1 MNERLEENALRFD
14 GGASVASGTGEAETL
29 ERLEGAVPNETSETP
44 RAPRGKR
51 QSGRARTVGVFNGF
65 SVRGVLGVL
74 LTALAVAGL
83 WAAIQGGREAWRR
96 ADCAVKLKM
105 IAVAMQ
111 TYCYANGVL
120 PPAYTVDEAGRP
132 LHSWRVL
139 ILPYLESSPL
149 YREIRLDEPW
159 DSEWNSRFH
168 SLPVSPFACP
178 SRVAALP
185 DGAPVAETT
194 YSVVVGNE
202 TAFPGVGKWRK
213 WEDFAD
219 GLAKTL
225 CVVERKTPVCW
236 MDPTQE
242 LTLETFAAELAN
254 EHKGR
259 KSGEGGALAATFDL
273 AVRFVP
279 ASADATTLKGA
290 ATVAGGEK
298 VGEFERLEPTFAAN

>member
-1 MNERLEENALRFD
+1 MNERSKENAFPLD
-14 GGASVASGTGEAETL
+14 GGAN
-29 ERLEGAVPNETSETP
+29 GANGANDPNGAK
-44 RAPRGKR
+44 RAVRVG
-51 QSGRARTVGVFNGF
+51 GVF
-65 SVRGVLGVL
+65 GVLSVL
-74 LTALAVAGL
+74 GAGLAVAAL

-96 ADCAVKLKM
+96 TGCAVKLQA

-111 TYCYANGVL
+111 AYCDANGVL

-139 ILPYLESSPL
+139 ILPYLENSTL

-185 DGAPVAETT
+185 DGTPIAETT

-202 TAFPGVGKWRK
+202 SAFPGAGKWRK
-213 WEDFAD
+213 WEDFTD
-219 GLAKTL
+219 GLSGTL
-225 CVVERKTPVCW
+225 AVVERKTPVCW
-236 MDPTQE
+236 MDPTRE
-242 LTLETFAAELAN
+242 LTLETLAAELAN
-254 EHKGR
+254 EHKGG
-259 KSGEGGALAATFDL
+259 KSGEGGALAATFDG

-279 ASADATTLKGA
+279 ASTDAATLKGA

-298 VGEFERLEPTFAAN
+298 KVEFEQIEPRFAAD